1 MEHETDWYVLTTVNA
16 PRWPHVTG
24 DDLEGWLR
32 GRGDVDTAALQAFF
46 CECDLGAQ
54 LHFLRGRSI
63 PVEQAL
69 ATLDRH
75 VRPGFPK
82 TYRFP
87 LDAWAVR

>member
-32 GRGDVDTAALQAFF
+32 GRGDVDTAALQSFF
-46 CECDLGAQ
+46 LECDLGAQ
-54 LHFLRGRSI
+54 LHFLRGRDI

-69 ATLDRH
+69 ATLDRY